1 MTTAKCS
8 EYTREEGSEVKLLHY
23 IFGQPNIDQIRG
35 HPDKVLNLI
44 EEFGQQ
50 YWFANVG
57 HPKGDIVI
65 SLIEELRPRKMIELG
80 GYVGYSAIL
89 FGDAVRRHGGQRYIS
104 LELNPEFAAVAN
116 MLIELAGLRD
126 FVHTIV
132 GRSDESLQRLYM
144 SGEVEHVELMFIDHY
159 KPAYTTDVQLCEE
172 LGMILPGSVLVAD
185 NVVIPGN
192 PPYLK
197 YVRSTAEEKRQV
209 ARSMELGRTFN
220 TEGFSER
227 TISKYLGADSAPKFD
242 VVGNP
247 NLVYHSV
254 LNQPEGDPDA
264 LEITKC
270 VRIEEVA

>member
-1 MTTAKCS
+1 MTNDQNQ
-8 EYTREEGSEVKLLHY
+8 REEGSEVKLLHF

-57 HPKGDIVI
+57 HPKGDIVV

-132 GRSDESLQRLYM
+132 GHSDESLQKLYT

-172 LGMILPGSVLVAD
+172 LGMISPGSVL
-185 NVVIPGN
+185 
-192 PPYLK
+192 YLC
-197 YVRSTAEEKRQV
+197 TALYQAVCIGVK
-209 ARSMELGRTFN
+209 
-220 TEGFSER
+220 
-227 TISKYLGADSAPKFD
+227 KK
-242 VVGNP
+242 
-247 NLVYHSV
+247 
-254 LNQPEGDPDA
+254 
-264 LEITKC
+264 
-270 VRIEEVA
+270 

>member
-1 MTTAKCS
+1 MAKRS

-23 IFGQPNIDQIRG
+23 VFGQPDIDQIRG

-44 EEFGQQ
+44 EEFGQK

-57 HPKGDIVI
+57 RPKGDIVV

-89 FGDAVRRHGGQRYIS
+89 FGNAVRRHGGQQYIS

-116 MLIELAGLRD
+116 ILIELAGLRD
-126 FVHTIV
+126 FVHTII
-132 GRSDESLQRLYM
+132 GRSDESLKRLYT
-144 SGEVEHVELMFIDHY
+144 SGEVEHVNLMFIDHY

-172 LGMILPGSVLVAD
+172 LGMIRPGSVLVAD
-185 NVVIPGN
+185 NVVFPGN

-197 YVRSTAEEKRQV
+197 YVRSTVEEKREL
-209 ARSMELGRTFN
+209 ARSMASRKTFN
-220 TEGFSER
+220 TDGFSER
-227 TISKYLGADSAPKFD
+227 TISKYLGAESAPKFD
-242 VVGNP
+242 VIGNP

-254 LNQPEGDPDA
+254 LKQPEGDADA

-270 VRIEEVA
+270 VRIEEIA